1 MRGSGW
7 SSLRTTTA
15 SDPVTRLW
23 VVGMLGEAGLERRKR
38 DRPEEVGTL
47 AVEYAPSLRCYDHP
61 GPPLRPRL
69 LHALLTRE
77 RPPYTFAQ
85 GRN

>member
-7 SSLRTTTA
+7 SSLRTPAA

-23 VVGMLGEAGLERRKR
+23 VVGVLGEAGLQRRKR
-38 DRPEEVGTL
+38 DPPEEVGTL
-47 AVEYAPSLRCYDHP
+47 AVEYAPSLRCCAHP
-61 GPPLRPRL
+61 GPPLHRRV
-69 LHALLTRE
+69 LHALLTRQ